1 MSTIT
6 LFGPTAFVLSVVLI
20 ATPFVSYYSQTAIM
34 YKITPSDCDTSLYT
48 NESSWYLGPWVIIP
62 AYGVCPKETY
72 AYHPMTGY
80 SYHDCMAFNEKPKWV
95 AMDEANDAAGY
106 HTYMKTGAQAW
117 LKADECL
124 IVGTIFLF
132 LIPFSVIGLGSG
144 EDDEQVLVVFTLLIA
159 VPVAFGVTLV
169 MFFTVQE
176 TYQVKPEAWAMV
188 IFESC
193 SVTIETTY
201 GLYLVMYVI
210 AVCGVLVVFS
220 YGGLA
225 YFAYTEY
232 QRYLEDVAREAELN
246 PPTTVV
252 TTGGAGS
259 RPGGLGGNAGETQ
272 SLLGADGAAA
282 TGAAGGRRKA
292 KQTRYYQTAVEY
304 RAGIDDYYSLPHA
317 PATAVPITAVVADDD
332 WEGSD
337 DDGGRGDAGQF

>member
-1 MSTIT
+1 
-6 LFGPTAFVLSVVLI
+6 
-20 ATPFVSYYSQTAIM
+20 
-34 YKITPSDCDTSLYT
+34 
-48 NESSWYLGPWVIIP
+48 
-62 AYGVCPKETY
+62 
-72 AYHPMTGY
+72 
-80 SYHDCMAFNEKPKWV
+80 
-95 AMDEANDAAGY
+95 
-106 HTYMKTGAQAW
+106 
-117 LKADECL
+117 
-124 IVGTIFLF
+124 
-132 LIPFSVIGLGSG
+132 
-144 EDDEQVLVVFTLLIA
+144 
-159 VPVAFGVTLV
+159 

-272 SLLGADGAAA
+272 SLLGPDGAAA

>member
-1 MSTIT
+1 MATTVT
-6 LFGPTAFVLSVVLI
+6 LFGPTAFVLSVMLI

-34 YKITPSDCDTSLYT
+34 YKITPSGCDANLYT

-62 AYGVCPKETY
+62 AFGVCPKETY

-95 AMDEANDAAGY
+95 SMDENNDAAGY
-106 HTYMKTGAQAW
+106 HTYMKNGANTW

-132 LIPFSVIGLGSG
+132 LIPFAVIGLGSG
-144 EDDEQVLVVFTLLIA
+144 EDDEQVLVLFTLLIA

-169 MFFTVQE
+169 MFFSVQE

-188 IFESC
+188 IFQSC

-210 AVCGVLVVFS
+210 AVCGVLVVVS

-225 YFAYTEY
+225 YFAFKEY
-232 QRYLEDVAREAELN
+232 QRYLEEVAREAELN
-246 PPTTVV
+246 PPSTDNSSSSSGPATR
-252 TTGGAGS
+252 G
-259 RPGGLGGNAGETQ
+259 AGETQ
-272 SLLGADGAAA
+272 SLLGENGQNA
-282 TGAAGGRRKA
+282 TAVPGRRKP

-304 RAGIDDYYSLPHA
+304 RAGIDDYYSLPA
-317 PATAVPITAVVADDD
+317 ASASAVPVSAIIAEDD

-337 DDGGRGDAGQF
+337 DG